1 MMKKINSKILLVIF
15 SFSFLMMLV
24 QGCSS
29 TAHLSMESK
38 DTYLNHEKRLL
49 FEQPITGFKPSE
61 DWLQAR
67 KTQKD
72 FQTASYNTQQALA
85 DSFLVKQARVKL
97 LYTQANN
104 IIQNNRTQNTIPLSE
119 VLLQEAISILSELLS
134 HPEFE
139 PDSEFSELSLFV
151 LQSYDRHI
159 KRLQTLDSDNPAFS
173 IYERLFGNSETI
185 EINENLFM
193 GFVLPK
199 TEMPL
204 VLTPEVKKFVTFY
217 STRFHDIFQRY
228 LNRAEIYFPMM
239 EPIIASENI
248 PKELIYLSIVESGV
262 NPKAKSRASAV
273 GIWQF
278 IKTTGRMYGLYN
290 NHWFDERQNIEK
302 STRSAA
308 RHLRDLYRRYGD
320 WYLALA
326 AYNAGSGKVNRAIR
340 KAKSRSFW
348 KIRPYLRRETREY
361 VPRFLA
367 ATILATYPER
377 FGFKPLNKKP
387 VLITQQ
393 VPTTG
398 CVPLSYI
405 AEKSESSLTRLKFLN
420 PELLQGV
427 TPPAYPDYKLI
438 VPEEHAESIALILE
452 ELPEEQKLH
461 FKIHKV
467 RDRYD
472 YISNIAEKYGLE
484 AATLKKINGIRN
496 NVIPKGK
503 VMMIPTSPK
512 LETLKSYSKAQ
523 LSDDSRLRRRWQ
535 RQRYAQKRVSTRILV
550 QAYKEAQ
557 AQFLSE
563 IN

>member
-1 MMKKINSKILLVIF
+1 MKKINSKILLVIF

-24 QGCSS
+24 LGCTSAS
-29 TAHLSMESK
+29 HLSMESK
-38 DTYLNHEKRLL
+38 NTYLNPEKRLI
-49 FEQPITGFKPSE
+49 FEQPITGLKPSE

-72 FQTASYNTQQALA
+72 FQTASNNTQQALA

-97 LYTQANN
+97 LYTQGNT
-104 IIQNNRTQNTIPLSE
+104 IIQNNRAQNTIPLSE
-119 VLLQEAISILSELLS
+119 ELLQEAISILSELLS

-151 LQSYDRHI
+151 LQSYNRHI
-159 KRLQTLDSDNPAFS
+159 NRLQTMDSDNPAFT

-204 VLTPEVKKFVTFY
+204 VLTPEVKKFVSFY

-387 VLITQQ
+387 VLVTKQ

-405 AEKSESSLTRLKFLN
+405 SEKSESSLTTLKFLN

-467 RDRYD
+467 RGRYD

-484 AATLKKINGIRN
+484 VATLMKINGIRN

-503 VMMIPTSPK
+503 VMMIPTSPNI
-512 LETLKSYSKAQ
+512 ETLKSYSKAQ

-535 RQRYAQKRVSTRILV
+535 RQRYAQKRVSTRTLV

-563 IN
+563 VN